1 MALMMEP
8 GRTEP
13 LNEEEDADMA
23 AIEAIRESAVTELK
37 VVLAPQSQFLAAVI
51 SWSPEIEA
59 TRLGSLNM
67 EHIVIRDSVGA
78 GFGRTPPFL
87 IMGVHGNLHGSES
100 GGCYGTE
107 SFREFGEFVVVFDQ
121 GNDFVKKGK
130 KHYKDAI
137 DCYTRAIN
145 QKTKDASMNSI
156 LYGNRAQVNLLL
168 GNYRRAIDDADEA
181 VKLNPSNVKAFYRG
195 AKAALSL
202 GLWPKVAELCSEG
215 LNVEPANKELQSMK
229 KQVEEKQAA
238 AAESKRRALEIKSKA
253 EALVLALEK
262 RKLRLGQS
270 KYRQHTGL
278 RRPSLDRSANAYK
291 RDRIELYYQTHVGPV
306 LSKKQLLT
314 SLMEDSGERRWVKVQ
329 ERTTLHEVIAQP
341 KHIIPGIPVFYVVA
355 TGTSFREK
363 FLKEWSPP

>member
-37 VVLAPQSQFLAAVI
+37 
-51 SWSPEIEA
+51 
-59 TRLGSLNM
+59 
-67 EHIVIRDSVGA
+67 
-78 GFGRTPPFL
+78 
-87 IMGVHGNLHGSES
+87 
-100 GGCYGTE
+100 
-107 SFREFGEFVVVFDQ
+107 DQ

-278 RRPSLDRSANAYK
+278 RRPSLDRSGILHWPVLFLYGEYMTSDLIEDFPETDMFKPHLETMFGNNAPRLTWDTANAYK

-314 SLMEDSGERRWVKVQ
+314 SLMEGEVGLEGLDLDGGGEDTAHADSGERRWVKVQ

>member
-107 SFREFGEFVVVFDQ
+107 SFREFGEFVVVFVILS
-121 GNDFVKKGK
+121 VKPSQCAVQQSP
-130 KHYKDAI
+130 D
-137 DCYTRAIN
+137 
-145 QKTKDASMNSI
+145 SI
-156 LYGNRAQVNLLL
+156 L
-168 GNYRRAIDDADEA
+168 
-181 VKLNPSNVKAFYRG
+181 
-195 AKAALSL
+195 
-202 GLWPKVAELCSEG
+202 
-215 LNVEPANKELQSMK
+215 
-229 KQVEEKQAA
+229 
-238 AAESKRRALEIKSKA
+238 KS
-253 EALVLALEK
+253 
-262 RKLRLGQS
+262 
-270 KYRQHTGL
+270 
-278 RRPSLDRSANAYK
+278 
-291 RDRIELYYQTHVGPV
+291 V
-306 LSKKQLLT
+306 LSNT
-314 SLMEDSGERRWVKVQ
+314 DSLW
-329 ERTTLHEVIAQP
+329 
-341 KHIIPGIPVFYVVA
+341 
-355 TGTSFREK
+355 
-363 FLKEWSPP
+363 